1 MGRTDSPT
9 GRASREDGRMDSRVK
24 TSSIWATLITQGCT
38 TAVRGGGGGGVS
50 TGVFFWKHSY
60 RASLHLPGA
69 GVGGGRHVNR
79 RPSDPGSPLTSTRSS
94 G

>member
-38 TAVRGGGGGGVS
+38 TAVGGVWFPLVYS
-50 TGVFFWKHSY
+50 FFWKHSY